1 MLCQDLQDCVVRDCE
16 QEESQQL
23 HMYNVHGT
31 LNYLTRSFEYDL
43 PGYQLNKFVE
53 YFIKFISQLARVVG
67 QDGSTVTNK
76 FDHPSND
83 PNSNFQMHSLNK

>member
-16 QEESQQL
+16 QEESRQL
-23 HMYNVHGT
+23 
-31 LNYLTRSFEYDL
+31 LNYLTRCCTLEYDL